1 MEPQTMFDKIGG
13 RKFVLTIV
21 ILLFGSL
28 LEAFGKNGL
37 SANMVALL
45 LGAGGIFGVAN
56 AATTIKQLGQPVATE
71 PAPQDET
78 PAQAPPAVGPEHLE
92 AVAGEVE
99 QLRAELETQAEAL
112 STATKLLKVLMQV
125 KQQQ

>member
-1 MEPQTMFDKIGG
+1 MEPTMFDKIGG
-13 RKFVLTIV
+13 RKFALTII

-28 LEAFGKNGL
+28 IEAFGKNGL
-37 SANMVALL
+37 SANMIALL

-56 AATTIKQLGQPVATE
+56 AATTIKQLGQPAS
-71 PAPQDET
+71 QDET
-78 PAQAPPAVGPEHLE
+78 PAPEQQAPAQPMVGPEHIE
-92 AVAGEVE
+92 AVAGQVE

-125 KQQQ
+125 KQQ

>member
-13 RKFVLTIV
+13 RKFALTII

-28 LEAFGKNGL
+28 IEAFGKNGL

-71 PAPQDET
+71 PQDET